1 MKLVQRSHLGYR
13 FASVCLVALLVAA
26 LLPAPDAIAAQTPA
40 AQAKASKAVLQLF
53 SKPVEPRA
61 PSGIR
66 PLDADDTIAG
76 AIPLPVSPA
85 AGTLDFATDR
95 TDVYS
100 VTLAAGTRFTV
111 VLTGAASLSCD
122 AYLYDPFTTNADA
135 TAAVAGTLG
144 DAFPKKL
151 SFDVPSGADGEYHL
165 AIDAAAG
172 SGSYTLTWSASA
184 VPSEPDDDI
193 PGIVAPPSPV
203 TGSLTE
209 ISDVDDVFRL
219 TLGEGQRIQAVLSGP
234 ASADFDLY
242 LYAPGIGSVSGALP
256 IGGSAGPGSSEYFV
270 YDVPAGDAG
279 QFYLDVH
286 SAQGSGPYSLV
297 WSISDVPAGTWETAS
312 AASPLATGS
321 GTVEGGLN
329 RLTDANDYLSIVLT
343 AGDRLSI
350 TLTGDAGSDFDIYTY
365 GQGGS
370 NALAWSN
377 DSAYPERVVL
387 DAAVTGTYYIEVLSF
402 SGSGQYTMHYGTSRT
417 PVWSQTVRLAGTD
430 RFKTAVALS
439 AATFAAG
446 SCETVVMATGENF
459 PDALSASGLAGV
471 YKSPILLTR
480 KTSVPAEVL
489 GELSR
494 LGAHNVVIV
503 GGAPAVGPEVETALQ
518 HAGIQPTRI
527 QGANRYSTAAAVAAE
542 VARLKGPD
550 FAKVAFVTRGDV
562 FADALALAPFA
573 YSQGYPVLLT
583 RTDSLV
589 PECSGAISS
598 LAIAEV
604 YLAGSNR
611 AVTDGVKKSLDD
623 LPGVIPPVERLEGSD
638 RYATAAAIAE
648 KGLELWWGDA
658 AHVGIATGL
667 NFPDALGG
675 GAVCGSL
682 HGVLLLTSPKSLSAP
697 TSAFLSAHG
706 ADVIDTEVYGGSNV
720 LSDVV
725 KSQIDQLI
733 K

>member
-1 MKLVQRSHLGYR
+1 MKLVQRSHTWYR
-13 FASVCLVALLVAA
+13 FVSVCLVGLLVAA
-26 LLPAPDAIAAQTPA
+26 FLPAPDAIATQTA
-40 AQAKASKAVLQLF
+40 GAQAKSSKAVLKLF
-53 SKPVEPRA
+53 SKPGELHA

-66 PLDADDTIAG
+66 PLGADDTIAG
-76 AIPLPVSPA
+76 AVPLPVSPVG
-85 AGTLDFATDR
+85 GTLDFATDS

-111 VLTGAASLSCD
+111 VLTGDASLSCD
-122 AYLYDPFTTNADA
+122 AYLYDPFVTDADA
-135 TAAVAGTLG
+135 TAAAAGTLG

-151 SFDVPSGADGEYHL
+151 SFDVASGEGGEYHL
-165 AIDAAAG
+165 AIDAVAG
-172 SGSYTLTWSASA
+172 SGSYTLAWSASA
-184 VPSEPDDDI
+184 VPSELDDDI
-193 PGIVAPPSPV
+193 PGIIAPASPV
-203 TGSLTE
+203 NGSLTE
-209 ISDVDDVFRL
+209 ISDVDDVFRM
-219 TLGEGQRIQAVLSGP
+219 TLAEGQRIQATLSGP
-234 ASADFDLY
+234 AGADFDLY
-242 LYAPGIGSVSGALP
+242 LYAPGVGSVSAVLP

-270 YDVPAGDAG
+270 YDVSAGGAG
-279 QFYLDVH
+279 VFYLDVH
-286 SAQGSGPYSLV
+286 CARGSGPYSLV

-321 GTVEGGLN
+321 GTVDGGLN
-329 RLTDANDYLSIVLT
+329 RLTDANDYFSIVLA

-350 TLTGDAGSDFDIYTY
+350 TLTGGAGTDFDFYTY

-370 NALAWSN
+370 NPLAWAN
-377 DSAYPERVVL
+377 DAAYPERVVL
-387 DAAVTGTYYIEVLSF
+387 DAAVAGTYYIEVVSF
-402 SGSGQYTMHYGTSRT
+402 SGSGQYTMDYATSRT
-417 PVWSQTVRLAGTD
+417 PVWSDTVRLAGTD
-430 RFKTAVALS
+430 RFKTVVALS

-446 SCETVVMATGENF
+446 SCETVVMAMGENF
-459 PDALSASGLAGV
+459 PDALAASGLAGV
-471 YKSPILLTR
+471 YRSPILLTR

-503 GGAPAVGPEVETALQ
+503 GGAAAVGPEVEAALQ

-598 LAIAEV
+598 LAISEV
-604 YLAGSNR
+604 YVAGSNR
-611 AVTDGVKKSLDD
+611 AVSDGVKGSLND
-623 LPGVIPPVERLEGSD
+623 LPTVISPVERLGGSD

-648 KGLELWWGDA
+648 KGLKLWWGDA

-682 HGVLLLTSPKSLSAP
+682 HGVLLLTSPTSLSAP
-697 TSAFLSAHG
+697 TAAFLSAHG
-706 ADVIDTEVYGGSNV
+706 SEVVDTEVYGGSSV